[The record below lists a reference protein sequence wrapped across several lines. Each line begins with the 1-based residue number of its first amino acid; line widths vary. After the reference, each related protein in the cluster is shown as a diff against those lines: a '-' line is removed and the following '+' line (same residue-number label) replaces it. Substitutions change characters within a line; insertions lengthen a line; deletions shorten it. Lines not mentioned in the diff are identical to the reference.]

1 MMVDATYLG
10 GSSTAYGPSMIQGAR
25 VPDLQNQGRH
35 EHKSVRDLQQPR
47 EPNKLV

>member
-10 GSSTAYGPSMIQGAR
+10 VSRTAFSLSMIKGAR
-25 VPDLQNQGRH
+25 APDWQNQGRN

-47 EPNKLV
+47 EPNKPV